1 MGSASVPVLLRDRI
15 WNKAGFALSV
25 LSGHRALTF
34 RRSGDAQ
41 ESIGEHL

>member
-1 MGSASVPVLLRDRI
+1 MLFRRRI
-15 WNKAGFALSV
+15 WNKAGFAHAG